1 MFQKNSLK
9 ASRMSNLQ
17 LNNEKSNKII
27 SDFLFIL
34 DKLLKNI
41 PSTIKNIST

>member
-1 MFQKNSLK
+1 
-9 ASRMSNLQ
+9 MSNLQ
-17 LNNEKSNKII
+17 LNYEKSNKII